1 MRIPDILA
9 LSWRQLKERRLRS
22 ILTILA
28 IAVGVTTIIALSAQ
42 VEGARANIIQNLG
55 KLGPNTIIVTVRGR
69 MMPFTDADVARL
81 RELNGVS
88 AVRPMF
94 IMGTKVAGLEDP
106 VTLLCISSSDLKKL
120 LGEIRLIDGNLYLD
134 APAPQALIGYNIAF
148 DEAGEVRY
156 RVGQPMLLGEMSQTR
171 YKAGR
176 AVPVRIGRGNIVS
189 VVGIL
194 DLYGTSPMR
203 IDVDN
208 TIFIPIE
215 YVRMFVKTGSYNVV
229 LVEAEDAESVDQVA
243 ELIRYAFGRRVGVT
257 PIRQIV
263 ETFFSVTAQINSLI
277 LGIASTSFIAA
288 GLGTF
293 NIMMI
298 SVLERVREIGILK
311 ALGIRD
317 REVLSLYMIQ
327 GILIGII
334 GSIVGALLGFGMA
347 YVMPYILGSFTPS
360 LMGGPRRAPFAFTFN
375 PIINPIYMGLAMTI
389 SITVTLLSS
398 VYPAWRAARL
408 DPVEAL
414 RYE

>member
-94 IMGTKVAGLEDP
+94 IMGTNIAGLEDS
-106 VTLLCISSSDLKKL
+106 VTLLCISSSDLKNL
-120 LGEIRLIDGNLYLD
+120 LGEIKLIDGSLFMD
-134 APAPQALIGYNIAF
+134 VPAPQALIGYNIAF

-156 RVGQPMLLGEMSQTR
+156 RVGQPMLLGEMSQKR

-176 AVPVRIGRGNIVS
+176 AVSVRIGRGNIVS

-215 YVRMFVKTGSYNVV
+215 YVRMFIKTGSYNVV
-229 LVEAEDAESVDQVA
+229 LVEAEDTASVDQVA
-243 ELIRYAFGRRVGVT
+243 ELIRYAFGRRVNVT

-263 ETFFSVTAQINSLI
+263 ETVFSVTAQINSLI
-277 LGIASTSFIAA
+277 IGIASTSFIAA

-311 ALGIRD
+311 ALGMRD

-327 GILIGII
+327 GVLIGII

-347 YVMPYILGSFTPS
+347 YIMPYILGSFTPS
-360 LMGGPRRAPFAFTFN
+360 LMGGPRRAPLAFTFN
-375 PIINPIYMGLAMTI
+375 PIVNPIYIGLAMLI

>member
-28 IAVGVTTIIALSAQ
+28 IAVGVTTIIALSSQ
-42 VEGARANIIQNLG
+42 VEGTRANIIQNLG
-55 KLGPNTIIVTVRGR
+55 KLGPDTIIVTIRGK
-69 MMPFTDADVARL
+69 MIPFTDADVARL

-88 AVRPMF
+88 AVRPML
-94 IMGTKVAGLEDP
+94 IMRTKIAGLEDS
-106 VTLLCISSSDLKKL
+106 VTLLCISSSDLKNL
-120 LGEIRLIDGNLYLD
+120 LGEIRLIDGSLYLD
-134 APAPQALIGYNIAF
+134 VPAPQALIGYNIAF
-148 DEAGEVRY
+148 NEAGEARY
-156 RVGQPMLLGEMSQTR
+156 RVGQPMFLGGMSQTM
-171 YKAGR
+171 YKTGR
-176 AVPVRIGRGNIVS
+176 AVSVKIGRGNIIA

-194 DLYGTSPMR
+194 DLYGTSSIR
-203 IDVDN
+203 IDVDE

-215 YVRMFVKTGSYNVV
+215 YVRMFVKTGSYNIV

-243 ELIRYAFGRRVGVT
+243 ELIRYAFGGRVSITLIKQV
-257 PIRQIV
+257 V
-263 ETFFSVTAQINSLI
+263 ETVFSVTAQINSLI

-311 ALGIRD
+311 ALGMRD

-334 GSIVGALLGFGMA
+334 GSIAGASLGFGMA
-347 YVMPYILGSFTPS
+347 YVMPHILESFTPS
-360 LMGGPRRAPFAFTFN
+360 LMGGLRKEPFN
-375 PIINPIYMGLAMTI
+375 PIVNPTYIGLAMTI

-398 VYPAWRAARL
+398 IYPAWRAARL

>member
-1 MRIPDILA
+1 
-9 LSWRQLKERRLRS
+9 
-22 ILTILA
+22 
-28 IAVGVTTIIALSAQ
+28 
-42 VEGARANIIQNLG
+42 
-55 KLGPNTIIVTVRGR
+55 
-69 MMPFTDADVARL
+69 
-81 RELNGVS
+81 
-88 AVRPMF
+88 
-94 IMGTKVAGLEDP
+94 
-106 VTLLCISSSDLKKL
+106 
-120 LGEIRLIDGNLYLD
+120 
-134 APAPQALIGYNIAF
+134 
-148 DEAGEVRY
+148 
-156 RVGQPMLLGEMSQTR
+156 
-171 YKAGR
+171 
-176 AVPVRIGRGNIVS
+176 
-189 VVGIL
+189 
-194 DLYGTSPMR
+194 
-203 IDVDN
+203 
-208 TIFIPIE
+208 
-215 YVRMFVKTGSYNVV
+215 
-229 LVEAEDAESVDQVA
+229 
-243 ELIRYAFGRRVGVT
+243 VGVT

-263 ETFFSVTAQINSLI
+263 ETFFSVRAQINSLI
-277 LGIASTSFIAA
+277 IGIASTSFIAA
-288 GLGTF
+288 GLGTS

-375 PIINPIYMGLAMTI
+375 PIVNPIYIGLAMMI